1 MPQIRPA
8 PQIIESKVN
17 QGSQF
22 ASIDS
27 RESSQG
33 HQVTTVYDDAGH
45 GMTMDSQDKPSRS
58 YNLDLKSINPY
69 QNAPQEQQLNHF
81 VQFMIQDQEQQR
93 RANEPNIQI
102 GEHQAKDGNP

>member
-1 MPQIRPA
+1 M
-8 PQIIESKVN
+8 N

-22 ASIDS
+22 ASVDS
-27 RESSQG
+27 RDSSQG
-33 HQVTTVYDDAGH
+33 RQVTTVYDDAGH
-45 GMTMDSQDKPSRS
+45 GMTMDSQDKPPRS

-93 RANEPNIQI
+93 GANEPNILIHEQ
-102 GEHQAKDGNP
+102 QAKNGNP

>member
-1 MPQIRPA
+1 M
-8 PQIIESKVN
+8 N

-22 ASIDS
+22 ASLDS

-33 HQVTTVYDDAGH
+33 RQVTTAYDDAGH
-45 GMTMDSQDKPSRS
+45 GMTMDSQDKPPRS

-81 VQFMIQDQEQQR
+81 VQFMIQDQEQQI
-93 RANEPNIQI
+93 RANEPNELIR
-102 GEHQAKDGNP
+102 EHQAMNSNP